1 MHYKKGK
8 PLNAKSRTDSKK
20 GNNQFS
26 NSFLLVLTLKH
37 SLLTTPFLLPFLLFV
52 GCAGIDAL
60 PLSAQPVDPTRIPN
74 PIPLPEPT
82 PPPAPPLLPPQ
93 LPPPEELLQPPATA
107 PTPTEE
113 LPSGVPG
120 TIRVENFEFEG
131 NTAFSDEELAEVTKA
146 FTGKDLTFAEL
157 LQARSAVTK
166 HYTDA
171 GYITSGAFIPPQTL
185 EGGTV
190 TIQVVEGE
198 LEGIE
203 VKGTTR
209 LREEYVS
216 SRLAIATRKPLNV
229 NRLLEALQLLQLNP
243 LIENLSAELS
253 AGSRPGSSLLEVT
266 VSEADS
272 FDVQLR
278 ADNGRTPSVGS
289 FRRQAEV
296 SEGNLLGFGDAVSL
310 AYTNTDGS
318 NEWDFN
324 YTVPFNPR
332 NGTVNFSFSRTS
344 SQIIEPPFDQ
354 VDIEAKS
361 RNFELSVRQPLIQ
374 TPTRELAVGL
384 TGTRRES
391 DTTLLNTPFPLSPG
405 ANELG
410 QTRVT
415 ALRFF
420 QEWTQRDS
428 QQVFAARSQFSVG
441 LGWRATV
448 NDEPPDSRFFGWR
461 GQVQWLRQ
469 LAPDTL
475 FLVRGDVQL
484 ADRALLPL
492 EQFGLGGL
500 ESVRGYRQDSVL
512 SDNGVFASAELRV
525 PIYRLPRQQGVLQVT
540 PFLDFGTAW
549 NSSGKDAP
557 EDNTLLSVGLGLR
570 FQLGDRL
577 TARIDYGIPLI
588 DVPSSDRTWQEN
600 GLYFSIVGSPFD

>member
-1 MHYKKGK
+1 MHDKKNK
-8 PLNAKSRTDSKK
+8 RLNAESRMDNRKD
-20 GNNQFS
+20 NNKFS
-26 NSFLLVLTLKH
+26 NVNLLCLTLKH
-37 SLLTTPFLLPFLLFV
+37 SLLTTCLLFIGLGEV
-52 GCAGIDAL
+52 L
-60 PLSAQPVDPTRIPN
+60 PLLAQPGEPIRIPN

-82 PPPAPPLLPPQ
+82 SPPVPPLLPPQ
-93 LPPPEELLQPPATA
+93 LPPPEELLQPPTTA
-107 PTPTEE
+107 PKPSEE
-113 LPSGVPG
+113 PQLGVPE
-120 TIRVENFEFEG
+120 TIRVERFKFEG

-166 HYTDA
+166 HYIDA

-185 EGGTV
+185 EEKTV
-190 TIQVVEGE
+190 IIQVVEGE

-203 VKGTTR
+203 IKGTNR
-209 LREEYVS
+209 LRAEYIS
-216 SRLAIATRKPLNV
+216 SRLARATIKPLNV

-243 LIENLSAELS
+243 LIKNLSAELS
-253 AGSRPGSSLLEVT
+253 AGSRPGSSFLEVT
-266 VSEADS
+266 ISEADS

-289 FRRQAEV
+289 FRRQVEV
-296 SEGNLLGFGDAVSL
+296 REDNLLGFGDAVSL
-310 AYTNTDGS
+310 AFTNTDGS
-318 NEWDFN
+318 NEWVFN
-324 YTVPFNPR
+324 YTVPFNSR

-361 RNFELSVRQPLIQ
+361 RNFEVSIRQPLIQ
-374 TPTRELAVGL
+374 TPTQELAVGL

-420 QEWTQRDS
+420 QEWIQRDS
-428 QQVFAARSQFSVG
+428 QQVFAARSQFSIG

-475 FLVRGDVQL
+475 LLLRGDMQL
-484 ADRALLPL
+484 ATRALLPL

-512 SDNGVFASAELRV
+512 SDNGVFASAELRL

-549 NSSGKDAP
+549 NSSGKEAP
-557 EDNTLLSVGLGLR
+557 ENNTLLSVGLGLR
-570 FQLGDRL
+570 LQLGERF
-577 TARIDYGIPLI
+577 TARLDYGIPLI
-588 DVPSSDRTWQEN
+588 DVPSGDRTWQEN

>member
-1 MHYKKGK
+1 MDNRK
-8 PLNAKSRTDSKK
+8 
-20 GNNQFS
+20 NNNKFS
-26 NSFLLVLTLKH
+26 NFYLLFLTLKL
-37 SLLTTPFLLPFLLFV
+37 SLLTICLLFI
-52 GCAGIDAL
+52 GCVGIDVL
-60 PLSAQPVDPTRIPN
+60 PLSAQQVDPIRIPN

-82 PPPAPPLLPPQ
+82 PPPVPPLLPPQ
-93 LPPPEELLQPPATA
+93 LPPPEELLQPPTTA
-107 PTPTEE
+107 PKPQEE
-113 LPSGVPG
+113 PPLGVPE
-120 TIRVENFEFEG
+120 TIRVERFKFEG
-131 NTAFSDEELAEVTKA
+131 NTAFSEKELAEVTKA
-146 FTGKDLTFAEL
+146 FVGKDLTFAEL

-166 HYTDA
+166 HYIDA

-185 EGGTV
+185 EGETV

-203 VKGTTR
+203 VKGTNR
-209 LREEYVS
+209 LRAEYVS
-216 SRLAIATRKPLNV
+216 SRLARAARKPLNV
-229 NRLLEALQLLQLNP
+229 NRLLEALQVLQLNP
-243 LIENLSAELS
+243 LIKNLSAELS

-266 VSEADS
+266 ISEADS
-272 FDVQLR
+272 FDIQLR

-289 FRRQAEV
+289 FRRQVEV
-296 SEGNLLGFGDAVSL
+296 REDNLLGFGDAVSL
-310 AYTNTDGS
+310 AFTNTDGS
-318 NEWDFN
+318 NEWVFN
-324 YTVPFNPR
+324 YTVPFNSR

-361 RNFELSVRQPLIQ
+361 RNFEVSIRQPLIQ
-374 TPTRELAVGL
+374 TPTQELAVGL

-428 QQVFAARSQFSVG
+428 QQVFAARSQFSIG

-475 FLVRGDVQL
+475 LLLRGDMQL
-484 ADRALLPL
+484 ATRALLPL

-512 SDNGVFASAELRV
+512 SDNGVFASAELRL

-549 NSSGKDAP
+549 NSSGKEAP
-557 EDNTLLSVGLGLR
+557 ENNMLLSLGLGLR
-570 FQLGDRL
+570 LQLGERF
-577 TARIDYGIPLI
+577 TARLDYGIPLI
-588 DVPSSDRTWQEN
+588 HVPSGDRTWQEN
-600 GLYFSIVGSPFD
+600 GLYFSLVGSPFD